1 MKINYT
7 MRIIFIMLLSL
18 TLAACSKENTKV
30 TSNKQDSVKPTDSKK
45 DTIPQ
50 TDASKNN
57 AFIVSK
63 IKDVLVN
70 NVYKSEI
77 GLIPK
82 ENRKFYFSAVDIN
95 SDGFNEYFV
104 AFSNSY
110 FCGSGGC
117 TVVLLNSEF
126 KPKQTFTVVS
136 YPIIVLNTKTKGWN
150 DLVMHSGGKDHILK
164 HIKENYPSNPSV
176 MPEYTDAIGNDC
188 IKLFDDIES
197 SASYEF

>member
-1 MKINYT
+1 M
-7 MRIIFIMLLSL
+7 FS
-18 TLAACSKENTKV
+18 ACSKENTKI
-30 TSNKQDSVKPTDSKK
+30 TQNKQDTIKTTESKK

-50 TDASKNN
+50 TDKSKNE

-63 IKDVLVN
+63 IKDALVN

-82 ENRKFYFSAVDIN
+82 EDRKFYFSAIDIN
-95 SDGFNEYFV
+95 GDSRNEYFV

-117 TVVLLNSEF
+117 TVVMLNSEF

-136 YPIIVLNTKTKGWN
+136 YPIIVLNAKTKGWN

-188 IKLFDDIES
+188 VKLFDDIES
-197 SASYEF
+197 STSYEF